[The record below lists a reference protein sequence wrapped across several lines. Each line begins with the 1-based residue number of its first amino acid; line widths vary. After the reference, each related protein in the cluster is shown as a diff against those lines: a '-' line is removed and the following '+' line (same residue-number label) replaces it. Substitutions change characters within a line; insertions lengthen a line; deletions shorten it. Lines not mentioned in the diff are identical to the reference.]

1 MRKQIERV
9 FCAFE
14 TNLIPIIVALLVC
27 FVLFA
32 PAQFREIH
40 RAFAQRLAA
49 LQTQPMTSSNPEL
62 WSAIATSLYML
73 GGLIALS
80 TLLWLSCRAN
90 FDDPGVADR
99 EAVESQVAPGA
110 LRFVSLSLAGLPFL
124 GMALGF
130 YAASSSFGAIDE
142 IRQLLTKIKESI
154 LLDTGLDPALAPG
167 AAADWAE
174 KMASYNIILLGGA
187 VVFILLG
194 LLLVFL
200 LSRLENS
207 TRAAALGNAMSNG
220 YAALAAAIIFLGLC
234 ALYASQSGAIAI
246 RVSAVPILLVFAAL
260 SLVTVNYL
268 AVQSGGAGRLVVWV
282 LATVAVLF
290 SLSDFTN
297 NHRVRRVP
305 YVAQTAP
312 TMPEL
317 SDTFRN
323 WFQARTDQSKFSG
336 RYPVYVVAAQGGGIY
351 AAMHA
356 AHFLSYM
363 QARCPNFAHH
373 LFAISGVSGGSV
385 GAAAFAAVMKDAE
398 QRGAV
403 KIPDTGCVDRT
414 GEDPGIS
421 AVQVLDDDFWSPL
434 QAMWLFPDLLQQF
447 LPVGVEIFDRARAL
461 EHGLEASWQ
470 RSITQNDLYGPR
482 VQSKTANTMA
492 EPFMSLW
499 PQGFDKSQFTP
510 ALVLNTT
517 EVDTGR
523 RRLISP
529 FTFEGLSDL
538 RFFPVSCTSANATHE
553 GKIESVPLSTAA
565 VLSARFPWITPTAWF
580 YMKWDATTN
589 SIDET
594 NSIKDCEPAERI
606 VNKVSDGGYFES
618 SGVATALDLA
628 HSLQNIITE
637 RGLNVDIKL
646 VILTSGGFASDT
658 ADGLNEALDP
668 IRTMLNASE
677 ARGYIEVGRAERADF
692 ARAAAQSGAVLKLKL
707 EEKGYPLPLGWSLSD
722 VTRFLIQFQT
732 GELNS
737 CESKQ
742 GPRQAPRTLELNT
755 SSCVISFIA
764 TQLTHR

>member
-9 FCAFE
+9 FSAFE
-14 TNLIPIIVALLVC
+14 TNLIPIIVAALAS
-27 FVLFA
+27 FVLFV

-80 TLLWLSCRAN
+80 VLLWLSCRAN

-99 EAVESQVAPGA
+99 EAVENQVAPGA
-110 LRFVSLSLAGLPFL
+110 LRFVSLSFAGLPFL
-124 GMALGF
+124 GMAFGF

-154 LLDTGLDPALAPG
+154 LLDTGLDPALAPA

-187 VVFILLG
+187 VVFMLLG

-200 LSRLENS
+200 LSRFETS

-220 YAALAAAIIFLGLC
+220 YAAIAAAIIFLGLC
-234 ALYASQSGAIAI
+234 ALYASHSGAIAT

-268 AVQSGGAGRLVVWV
+268 VVQSGGAGRLVVWV
-282 LATVAVLF
+282 LATVAVVF
-290 SLSDFTN
+290 SLFDFTN

-305 YVAQTAP
+305 YVAQAAA
-312 TMPEL
+312 TMPDL
-317 SDTFRN
+317 SDTFEN
-323 WFQARTDQSKFSG
+323 WYKARTDQSKFSG
-336 RYPVYVVAAQGGGIY
+336 RYPLYIVAAQGGGIY

-356 AHFLSYM
+356 AHFLSYV

-373 LFAISGVSGGSV
+373 LFAISGVSGGSI
-385 GAAAFAAVMKDAE
+385 GAAAFAAAMKDAE
-398 QRGAV
+398 QRGGV
-403 KIPDTGCVDRT
+403 KIPDTGCADRS
-414 GEDPGIS
+414 GEGPAIS
-421 AVQVLDDDFWSPL
+421 SVEILDDDFWSPL

-447 LPVGVEIFDRARAL
+447 LAVRVEMFDRARAL

-470 RSITQNDLYGPR
+470 RGVTQNDLYGPR
-482 VQSKTANTMA
+482 QQDKTANTMA
-492 EPFMSLW
+492 EPFLSLW
-499 PQGFDKSQFTP
+499 PQGFDKSLFTP

-529 FTFEGLSDL
+529 FTFEGLTDL
-538 RFFPVSCTSANATHE
+538 RFFPVSCTSANAAHE

-565 VLSARFPWITPTAWF
+565 VLSARFPWVTPTAWF
-580 YMKWDATTN
+580 YKKKD
-589 SIDET
+589 DET
-594 NSIKDCEPAERI
+594 TSIKDCAPPERS
-606 VNKVSDGGYFES
+606 VTKVSDGGYFES
-618 SGVATALDLA
+618 SGVATALDLV
-628 HSLQNIITE
+628 HS
-637 RGLNVDIKL
+637 
-646 VILTSGGFASDT
+646 
-658 ADGLNEALDP
+658 
-668 IRTMLNASE
+668 
-677 ARGYIEVGRAERADF
+677 
-692 ARAAAQSGAVLKLKL
+692 
-707 EEKGYPLPLGWSLSD
+707 
-722 VTRFLIQFQT
+722 
-732 GELNS
+732 
-737 CESKQ
+737 
-742 GPRQAPRTLELNT
+742 
-755 SSCVISFIA
+755 
-764 TQLTHR
+764 